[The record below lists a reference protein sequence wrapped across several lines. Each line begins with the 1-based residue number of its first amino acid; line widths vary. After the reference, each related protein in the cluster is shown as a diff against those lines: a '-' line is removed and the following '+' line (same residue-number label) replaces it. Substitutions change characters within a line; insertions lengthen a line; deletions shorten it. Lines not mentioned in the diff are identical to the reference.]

1 MARTFS
7 LRFSFIKKAINK
19 FKSSRTPK
27 KEDDNIYYSIFT
39 RSSKLKGAIINYGSD
54 RYKILHS
61 NVEVIGRGRKMG
73 RLRGFRHLAI
83 KL

>member
-27 KEDDNIYYSIFT
+27 KEDETYTYSIFT
-39 RSSKLKGAIINYGSD
+39 RSSKLGGCIINYGKD

-61 NVEVIGRGRKMG
+61 HVEVIGRGRRIG
-73 RLRGFRHLAI
+73 SIRGFRHLAI